1 MDRLD
6 LGSASRRTF
15 LKTASLFAGATA
27 LAGTFPARLLAQT
40 DEERLAGMRKQ
51 ISGPIKVTPAGDNV
65 SMISGAGGNIGVFT
79 GPEGKVVVDTG
90 VVTSADDVLKALGGT
105 DGQPL
110 KYVVNTHWHYDHTEG
125 NEKLHRAGATVV
137 AHAKTRERLTT
148 AQYIDAL
155 KLHIPAAPTGG
166 LPTRTLTDEFTFYHN
181 GDEVLLQHVP
191 PAHTDTDL
199 FVVFTKANVIHGG
212 DLFFNGVYPVIDYST
227 GGAVNGMVDALAR
240 ISTVAN
246 DNTKIIPGHGP
257 LGSKTELVQAHD
269 MLATVRDRVAA
280 AKKSGKTLEETVA
293 AKPTADLD
301 GVWGKWYVNGDM
313 MVTLVYK
320 TL

>member
-1 MDRLD
+1 MDRLH
-6 LGSASRRTF
+6 LGSASRRNF
-15 LKTASLFAGATA
+15 LKTAGLFAGATA
-27 LAGTFPARLLAQT
+27 LAGALPARLLAQT

-51 ISGPIKVTPAGDNV
+51 ISGPIKVMPAGENF

-79 GPEGKVVVDTG
+79 GPEGKVVVDSG
-90 VVTSADDVLKALGGT
+90 VVTSTDGVLKALGGI

-125 NEKLHRAGATVV
+125 NEKLHRAGAAVV

-155 KLHIPAAPTGG
+155 NLHIPPAPAGG
-166 LPTRTLTDEFTFYHN
+166 LPTRTLTEEFTLYHN
-181 GDEVLLQHVP
+181 GDEVLLKHVP

-199 FVVFTKANVIHGG
+199 FVIFKRANVIHGG

-227 GGAVNGMVDALAR
+227 GGTVNGMVDALAR
-240 ISTVAN
+240 IAAAAN
-246 DNTKIIPGHGP
+246 DDTKIIPGHGP
-257 LGSKTELVQAHD
+257 LGSKADVVKAHD

-280 AKKSGKTLEETVA
+280 EKKSGKTLEETVA

-301 GVWGKWYVNGDM
+301 PVWGKWFVNGDA
-313 MVTLVYK
+313 MVTFVYK